1 MANAFEKVSVARST
15 GKYYHH
21 PLPSY
26 HVTTQDF
33 FHIRPVFYKEMPEGE
48 SLSVRHSN
56 FCRLMP
62 LQRPFMGGCR
72 IVNRAFFVPYRTI
85 FPYFNDFMTDTESI
99 DATGT
104 IKVSQMPWVYNA
116 DLVSMFK
123 DYYANSTANTAYDFA
138 IGNTKYMFTDFGR
151 RVYNILTSLGIS
163 VDFTYIDE
171 NDKGLPIAFQQVL
184 AFMKVYCDWYT
195 PGQYDFNRQLVE
207 QEIYKLR
214 LGGQITDINSLRG
227 MFNILYNMSLY
238 DSDYFTAAF
247 DNPLVPNQG
256 TVSSV
261 NIPEIKDYSKNI
273 NSGQGSATIHPQSLT
288 GDSHVYFD
296 SSDNQTPPPYIEG
309 KSITGNPSTTGDIL
323 RAGFTYRGFV
333 TMLNQYML
341 DSLKALTD
349 YVRRYQLVGSR
360 TLDRYM
366 AMFGIQLEAAKLN
379 RSIYL
384 GKSESIVQV
393 SDVMA
398 TANTDTD
405 NDGVTANT
413 PLGDYAG
420 KGISFQE
427 NGTYSYKTDEYG
439 CFLVLS
445 TIIPKIGYVQGVN
458 RYNLHIDRLD
468 FYHGDFDNI
477 GVQAIARG
485 ELFNDGKTIV
495 EQSTRPQDT
504 YRTGVFGYTKRFAE
518 YVTSNNWLSGDF
530 RLGSRNEELQRW
542 HLFRIFHPS
551 SAAAWNLI
559 NHHSESFLQADQSQ
573 YDRIFNYDESD
584 YDHFIVAHQFDV
596 EAYNHCSPLFDL
608 YDFDEG
614 KRMMMRLNGTN
625 MN

>member
-1 MANAFEKVSVARST
+1 MANPFEKVSVARST

-26 HVTTQDF
+26 HLTTQDF
-33 FHIRPVFYKEMPEGE
+33 FHIRPVYYKEMTPAE
-48 SLSVRHSN
+48 SLRVRHSN

-62 LQRPFMGGCR
+62 LQRPFLGGCR

-85 FPYFNDFMTDTESI
+85 FPYFNDFITDTESI

-104 IKVSQMPWVYNA
+104 VKVSQMPWVYNS
-116 DLVSMFK
+116 DLAAMFIN
-123 DYYANSTANTAYDFA
+123 YYANSTSNLAYDFSS
-138 IGNTKYMFTDFGR
+138 GTTKYMFTDFGR

-163 VDFTYIDE
+163 VDFTKIDD
-171 NDKGLPIAFQQVL
+171 NDKGIPIALQNVL
-184 AFMKVYCDWYT
+184 AFMKVYADWYT
-195 PGQYDFNRQLVE
+195 PGQYDVDRQLVE
-207 QEIYKLR
+207 QGIYDLR
-214 LGGQITDINSLRG
+214 LGGQITDINKLRA
-227 MFNILYNMSLY
+227 MFNVLYNMSLY

-247 DNPLVPNQG
+247 DDPMTPNQG
-256 TVSSV
+256 TITSV
-261 NIPEIKDYSKNI
+261 QIPEIKDYSKSVKQPSGAAN
-273 NSGQGSATIHPQSLT
+273 NSSIA
-288 GDSHVYFD
+288 GDSRVFFD
-296 SSDNQTPPPYIEG
+296 ADDAQTPPPYIEG
-309 KSITGNPSTTGDIL
+309 KFAYGSDNAQTDAQMQS
-323 RAGFTYRGFV
+323 RFRYRGVV
-333 TMLNQYML
+333 TMLNQYMI

-349 YVRRYQLVGSR
+349 YIRRYQLVGAR
-360 TLDRYM
+360 TLDRYT
-366 AMFGIQLEAAKLN
+366 AMFGIELEASKLN

-384 GKSESIVQV
+384 GKSESIVEV

-405 NDGVTANT
+405 NDGSVANT

-420 KGISFQE
+420 KGISYQK
-427 NGTYSYKTDEYG
+427 NGEYSYKSDEEG
-439 CFLVLS
+439 CFIILS

-468 FYHGDFDNI
+468 FYNGDFDNI
-477 GVQAIARG
+477 GVQAIARA
-485 ELFNDGKTIV
+485 ELFNDGKTLT
-495 EQSTRPQDT
+495 EQTSRPQSSE
-504 YRTGVFGYTKRFAE
+504 RTGVFGYTKRYAE
-518 YVTSNNWLSGDF
+518 YVTANNWLSGDF

-542 HLFRIFHPS
+542 HLFRIFRPS
-551 SAAAWNLI
+551 TSTAWALI
-559 NHHSESFLQADQSQ
+559 NHHSESFLHADQSQ

-596 EAYNHCSPLFDL
+596 ESYNHCSPLFDL